1 MPDSTYKIIEIVGTS
16 TESWEQ
22 ATRNAIQKA
31 TETLHDMRIAEV
43 VQQDVTLENGKIQRF
58 RTRLSISFKY
68 QK

>member
-22 ATRNAIQKA
+22 ATKNAIQKA
-31 TETLHDMRIAEV
+31 NESLQDMRIAEV

>member
-31 TETLHDMRIAEV
+31 TESLQDMRIAEV
-43 VQQDVTLENGKIQRF
+43 VQQDVTLENNKIQRF